1 MLYHVLMRALYLGIA
16 MVHPSVETLTIMRGV
31 ALLSAPFI
39 LLLFVQLLSR
49 EFSLRA
55 STAVFVGAFL
65 AVSYGFWRYAVEADV
80 YIPATLLIVLTLK
93 LLLSAGPSPF
103 DRRLIGATL
112 LASLSVLFY
121 QPAVLAVFFAFPLL
135 LLRRERLIQLAIY
148 LILGGAGVAIV
159 YVVAYGFSQD
169 MPITP
174 ERFSAFL
181 SQRSNE
187 FMVPALS
194 IAVFI
199 KSIIKS
205 VFALGHDLVSANWVF
220 GIDLL
225 SQLVERVFPSNV
237 IEEEVFAARSS
248 GWLPYLSFFWLP
260 ALAYLAFKAVR
271 AIPAVP
277 WAKLK
282 ERNVQMCVLWLLVST
297 AVIGRLNP
305 AGIEAWLM
313 VLIPLFCLLA
323 VFFFEPL
330 VEARRTLL
338 LTTILFV
345 FTAHNLTGGMAITWS
360 PTGDFD
366 YVKGQWVI
374 EQATGD
380 DLIIVIDDAGLAEM
394 LRYRSQAKVDLVR
407 AGSSPAI
414 AHSLL
419 NGEPPVQP
427 ILTFGRDF
435 LGQDV
440 YKHIQHSTEQGGRI
454 FLFDEFFTW
463 DTEYSAYYRP
473 QSDYEE
479 AVLSELRSVSED
491 RHQSLTGVAYR
502 FNTPL
507 VADAGQ

>member
-1 MLYHVLMRALYLGIA
+1 
-16 MVHPSVETLTIMRGV
+16 
-31 ALLSAPFI
+31 
-39 LLLFVQLLSR
+39 
-49 EFSLRA
+49 
-55 STAVFVGAFL
+55 
-65 AVSYGFWRYAVEADV
+65 
-80 YIPATLLIVLTLK
+80 
-93 LLLSAGPSPF
+93 
-103 DRRLIGATL
+103 
-112 LASLSVLFY
+112 
-121 QPAVLAVFFAFPLL
+121 
-135 LLRRERLIQLAIY
+135 
-148 LILGGAGVAIV
+148 
-159 YVVAYGFSQD
+159 
-169 MPITP
+169 
-174 ERFSAFL
+174 
-181 SQRSNE
+181 
-187 FMVPALS
+187 
-194 IAVFI
+194 
-199 KSIIKS
+199 
-205 VFALGHDLVSANWVF
+205 
-220 GIDLL
+220 
-225 SQLVERVFPSNV
+225 
-237 IEEEVFAARSS
+237 
-248 GWLPYLSFFWLP
+248 
-260 ALAYLAFKAVR
+260 
-271 AIPAVP
+271 
-277 WAKLK
+277 
-282 ERNVQMCVLWLLVST
+282 
-297 AVIGRLNP
+297 
-305 AGIEAWLM
+305 M

-338 LTTILFV
+338 LSTILFV

-360 PTGDFD
+360 LTGDFD